1 MTLTL
6 HQADPKD
13 PAATRL
19 LQASHALMK
28 DLFPAESCH
37 FLDIEDLCTPEIEF
51 FVVKDGSIT
60 IGCGALSTQ
69 PGYGELKSM
78 FVDPAARG
86 KGAANLLLTHLTE
99 LARSKNLP
107 LLRLETGEKLTAA
120 INLYQ
125 RHGFTRRPPFGTYPD
140 HPDSTFMERQL

>member
-1 MTLTL
+1 MTLSL

-28 DLFPAESCH
+28 ELFPAESCH
-37 FLDIEDLCTPEIEF
+37 FLDIKDLCTPEIAF
-51 FVVKDGSIT
+51 FVVKDGTAT

-86 KGAANLLLTHLTE
+86 KGAATLLLTHLTE

-120 INLYQ
+120 IKLYE
-125 RHGFTRRPPFGTYPD
+125 RHGFTRRPPFGDYPD

>member
-1 MTLTL
+1 MTLTI
-6 HQADPKD
+6 HQGDPRD

-28 DLFPAESCH
+28 DLFPSESCH
-37 FLDIEDLCTPEIEF
+37 FLDIDDLCAPEIAF
-51 FVVKDGSIT
+51 FVVKDGAAT

-86 KGAANLLLTHLTE
+86 KGAANLLLTHLIE

-140 HPDSTFMERQL
+140 HPDSTFMERPL